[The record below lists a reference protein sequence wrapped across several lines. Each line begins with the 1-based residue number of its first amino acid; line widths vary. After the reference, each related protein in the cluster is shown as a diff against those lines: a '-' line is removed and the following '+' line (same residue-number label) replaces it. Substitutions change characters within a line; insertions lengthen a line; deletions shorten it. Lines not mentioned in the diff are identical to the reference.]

1 MQTFYNAPAGVM
13 PVDKRANLFACK
25 ETKKVYFLKKGET
38 KKFQDLKPE
47 YKRQILLRLMNDPCA
62 FKDLGQL
69 GYTKALEKYAK
80 CMFGSLDSTGDFCAD
95 GKLGSS
101 SNYRCSDN
109 CQCLFWKSK
118 KINIGKEEFTPR
130 QLEVLELIAQGLSD
144 KQIADKLNVSI
155 HNISDHK
162 RRLQKKLNTYC
173 KTSTAVKAIKERL
186 VR

>member
-1 MQTFYNAPAGVM
+1 MQTFYTNPAGLM
-13 PVDKRANLFACK
+13 PNDNRANIFACN
-25 ETKKVYFLKKGET
+25 ETNNVYVLQKGKTEHIS
-38 KKFQDLKPE
+38 DLKPH
-47 YKRQILLRLMNDPCA
+47 YKRQLLIKLLNDPCA
-62 FKDLGQL
+62 FKDLGKL

-80 CMFGSLDSTGDFCAD
+80 CMYGSLDDNADFCEN
-95 GKLGSS
+95 GKISES

-130 QLEVLELIAQGLSD
+130 QLEVLELIAQGLPD
-144 KQIADKLNVSI
+144 KQIADKLSVSI
-155 HNISDHK
+155 HNISDYK
-162 RRLQKKLNTYC
+162 RRLQKKLNTHC